1 MKYIESIREGEKV
14 ADIYFCKSKISALT
28 KNGKPYE
35 SLTLQDK
42 TGTVDAKIW
51 DPNSLGIDDFDS
63 MDYID
68 IVADVVMFG
77 GGLQLNIKRVRRA
90 GEGEYDPREYLPVSE
105 KNIDEMYDELKKY
118 IDSVKNTYMNKLLN
132 TMLVEDSELIKKY
145 KASSAAKTVHHGFI
159 GGLLEHTLS
168 VVKISDFVCGLYP
181 VINRDLL
188 LTSAM
193 LHDIGKTVELSSF
206 PINDYTD
213 DGNLLGHIVL
223 GSEMVGKVIDKIDG
237 FPRQLAGEIK
247 HCILSHH
254 GELEY
259 GSPKKPGLIEAVAL
273 SYIDNLDAKLET
285 MKELLASAVPP
296 VEGSHWIGYNRFLE
310 SNIRRTTVD

>member
-223 GSEMVGKVIDKIDG
+223 GSEMVGKVIDKID
-237 FPRQLAGEIK
+237 
-247 HCILSHH
+247 
-254 GELEY
+254 
-259 GSPKKPGLIEAVAL
+259 
-273 SYIDNLDAKLET
+273 
-285 MKELLASAVPP
+285 
-296 VEGSHWIGYNRFLE
+296 
-310 SNIRRTTVD
+310 